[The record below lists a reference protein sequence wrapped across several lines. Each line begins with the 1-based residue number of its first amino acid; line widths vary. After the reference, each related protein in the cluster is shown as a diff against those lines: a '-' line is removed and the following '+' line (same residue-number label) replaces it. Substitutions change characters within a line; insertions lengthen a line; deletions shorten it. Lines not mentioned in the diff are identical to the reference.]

1 MVCTIAITSFK
12 KHTENKNICQLTF
25 LVLLSAISSFEL
37 YFDFSI
43 LRVGYIIMASLIN
56 TENEQEA
63 MKKKFD
69 SEQSFFQKRN
79 NDPSKPLLS
88 TSLNV
93 HNANDGEHSFFC
105 CTPFQF
111 RFRVVILIFI
121 CLITYGSY
129 FSYDNPGAL
138 TVYFKKHICHNDT
151 ENYLALYSV
160 YSWPNTIQPFIGGW
174 IIDSYLGVGKSAVIF
189 SGLVLVGSAIVA
201 LSGSLYDVFPSESY
215 VPFYIAVLG
224 RFVFG
229 LGGESLSVAQS
240 TMTGKWFRGHQLA
253 TAFAITLSF
262 SRGKYE

>member
-1 MVCTIAITSFK
+1 
-12 KHTENKNICQLTF
+12 
-25 LVLLSAISSFEL
+25 
-37 YFDFSI
+37 
-43 LRVGYIIMASLIN
+43 MASLIN
-56 TENEQEA
+56 TENEQET
-63 MKKKFD
+63 MKKKID

-111 RFRVVILIFI
+111 RFRVLILIFI

-160 YSWPNTIQPFIGGW
+160 YSWPNTIQ
-174 IIDSYLGVGKSAVIF
+174 S
-189 SGLVLVGSAIVA
+189 
-201 LSGSLYDVFPSESY
+201 
-215 VPFYIAVLG
+215 
-224 RFVFG
+224 
-229 LGGESLSVAQS
+229 
-240 TMTGKWFRGHQLA
+240 
-253 TAFAITLSF
+253 
-262 SRGKYE
+262 

>member
-1 MVCTIAITSFK
+1 M
-12 KHTENKNICQLTF
+12 
-25 LVLLSAISSFEL
+25 SAL
-37 YFDFSI
+37 
-43 LRVGYIIMASLIN
+43 MN
-56 TENEQEA
+56 TEIEQEA
-63 MKKKFD
+63 TNKTVG
-69 SEQSFFQKRN
+69 SEQSFNNTQK
-79 NDPSKPLLS
+79 NDPSRPLLG

-93 HNANDGEHSFFC
+93 DEHSFLC

-111 RFRVVILIFI
+111 RYRVVILIFI

-138 TVYFKKHICHNDT
+138 TEYFKQHICHNDT
-151 ENYLALYSV
+151 VNYLALYSV

-174 IIDSYLGVGKSAVIF
+174 IIDSYLGVGKAAVVF
-189 SGLVLVGSAIVA
+189 SGLVLVGSSIVA

-262 SRGKYE
+262 SRGTYR